1 MRLQKQLNIDNTYR
15 VLNLNFYHPDH
26 KKLIKVTSDKQ
37 EKIINLL
44 HSDKKDE
51 YTFIIDQDVSKDI
64 QLNKLVYA
72 SKSHIIYYSR
82 GIIPTMTFLDIGT
95 NRHALFMYELQ
106 DFDKAILDNINT
118 AAIVGAV
125 AIYVPH
131 IKPDTDPYSIIF
143 KVNDVRFIADRLYL
157 EFDNDVTTEE
167 KEAFFDALHEVLA
180 RWTIQLYLKYKDN
193 KEKEELKS
201 NIINT
206 YN

>member
-51 YTFIIDQDVSKDI
+51 YTFVIDQDASKDI

-82 GIIPTMTFLDIGT
+82 GIIPTMAFLDIGT

-193 KEKEELKS
+193 KEKEKLKS

>member
-15 VLNLNFYHPDH
+15 VLNLNFYHPDR

-51 YTFIIDQDVSKDI
+51 YTFVIDQDVSKDI

-82 GIIPTMTFLDIGT
+82 GIIPTMAFLDIGT

>member
-95 NRHALFMYELQ
+95 NCHALFMYELQ